1 MRESGPETG
10 KLRLQAQK
18 KSKASD
24 SMLQNLAIHSVKL
37 GKTAFLVLGAVALA
51 LGIAGVVLAL
61 HWPFSQDRV
70 TQSLQESFP
79 ATVTFQKFHSTYFPH
94 PGCVGDG
101 LVFRRLGSSPST
113 PPIVTIQRITFEGH
127 YIDILLRPGYLS
139 RVVMNGFR
147 VQVPRVGT
155 PLEKSTWKET
165 PSSTRVD
172 EIVADGAVLE
182 IARADPH
189 TPLLFDI
196 HTLKLG
202 SVRHDKAMSYAV
214 SLHNPLP
221 PGEISSHGQFGP
233 WNSSDPGQTPVAG
246 QYTFQNAD
254 LGVFDGIAGMLSS
267 EDKFQ
272 GPLQHIEAQG
282 SIDIP
287 DFMVARSE
295 HSVHVTSDF
304 HAFVDG
310 TNGDV
315 DLERV
320 NAAFLKTRVVA
331 NGKIAGQ
338 SGQHGKTTS
347 VDLTVREGR
356 IQDVLRLF
364 VRRPKPPLNGITSFR
379 AHVVIPP
386 EDRTFLRK
394 VRLTGDFGIAGGEF
408 TKPSVQADVDHLSE
422 KARGAKLADKPE
434 DEDPDRVISGLAGHV
449 ELRNATAALT
459 DLSFVV
465 PGAAAQMHGT
475 YNLESEAVNLHG
487 TLKTDAEFSKMT
499 GGFKS
504 VLLKPLDVFFKRK
517 HAGAAVPVH
526 LLGTYAAP
534 QIGLDLPV
542 PGQKGP
548 AQPSSAATP

>member
-1 MRESGPETG
+1 MFEKIGIDSV
-10 KLRLQAQK
+10 RL
-18 KSKASD
+18 
-24 SMLQNLAIHSVKL
+24 N
-37 GKTAFLVLGAVALA
+37 KTVFLVLAVVALA
-51 LGIAGVVLAL
+51 LAIGGVILAL

-79 ATVTFQKFHSTYFPH
+79 ATVTFQKFRPTYFPH
-94 PGCVGDG
+94 PGCVGEG
-101 LVFRRLGSSPST
+101 LVFRRLGSSPGT
-113 PPIVTIQRITFEGH
+113 PPIVTIQRIAFEGH

-139 RVVMNGFR
+139 RIVMNGFR
-147 VQVPRVGT
+147 VQVPPAGT
-155 PLEKSTWKET
+155 PLEKSNWKGT

-172 EIVADGAVLE
+172 EIIADGAVLE

-189 TPLLFDI
+189 DPLLFDI

-202 SVRHDKAMSYAV
+202 SVRHDKAMSYAI

-221 PGEISSHGQFGP
+221 PGEIRSQGQFGP

-246 QYTFQNAD
+246 DYTFQNAD

-267 EDKFQ
+267 EDHFQ

-295 HSVHVTSDF
+295 HPVHATSDF

-320 NAAFLKTRVVA
+320 NAVFLNTRVLA
-331 NGKIAGQ
+331 KGKIAGRA
-338 SGQHGKTTS
+338 GQHGKTTS
-347 VDLTVREGR
+347 VDLAVRDGR

-364 VRRPKPPLNGITSFR
+364 VRGLKPPLNGTTSFR

-386 EDRTFLRK
+386 EDRTFLQK

-408 TKPSVQADVDHLSE
+408 TQPSVQTNVNILSE
-422 KARGAKLADKPE
+422 KARGAKPADKPE
-434 DEDPDRVISGLAGHV
+434 EEDPDRVISGLAGHV
-449 ELRNATAALT
+449 ELRNATATLS
-459 DLSFVV
+459 DLAFLV
-465 PGAAAQMHGT
+465 PGASAQMHGT
-475 YNLESEAVNLHG
+475 YNLESEAVDLHG
-487 TLKTDAEFSKMT
+487 TLKTDVELSKMT
-499 GGFKS
+499 VGVKS
-504 VLLKPLDVFFKRK
+504 VLLKPFDVFFKRK

-526 LLGTYAAP
+526 LTGTYAAP
-534 QIGLDLPV
+534 QFGLDLPV
-542 PGQKGP
+542 PAPKSSP
-548 AQPSSAATP
+548 QPSAAATP